1 MVAVFIHHSRD
12 LTAPCRGEEILQPY
26 QVSKASF
33 RALSIELIHITEG
46 RWKTF
51 PPGSI
56 FKQPSAWPLGPSV
69 VQRPV
74 IVIESD
80 PQAGYI
86 ASNSKAGTDCATK
99 QVHCDSRYVSSR
111 WRWLAVA
118 DVYFLLTA
126 SEQSLQL
133 FVYHR
138 VLCQTFAFE

>member
-1 MVAVFIHHSRD
+1 MENIPSWLNFQ
-12 LTAPCRGEEILQPY
+12 TAFCL
-26 QVSKASF
+26 A
-33 RALSIELIHITEG
+33 T
-46 RWKTF
+46 
-51 PPGSI
+51 
-56 FKQPSAWPLGPSV
+56 GPFCSSV
-69 VQRPV
+69 VSLTGQRPG

-99 QVHCDSRYVSSR
+99 HVHGDSRYASSR
-111 WRWLAVA
+111 WRGHAVA